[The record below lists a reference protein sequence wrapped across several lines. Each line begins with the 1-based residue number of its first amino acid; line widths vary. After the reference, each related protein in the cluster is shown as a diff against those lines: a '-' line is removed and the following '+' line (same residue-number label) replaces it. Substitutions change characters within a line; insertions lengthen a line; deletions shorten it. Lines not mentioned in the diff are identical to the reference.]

1 VRYSIASFAGSIIRC
16 GRPAAT
22 PVRPFSI
29 FLSALAPAESRIWRT
44 VACGQDASQH
54 LGIASVACRLIP
66 CAAPLWFGFVP
77 VQDYKKVLMNAFERL
92 KQIIQALNEENVDY
106 VLFGGQAVNLH
117 GILRFTEDIDLFVS
131 PTPENVHRL
140 RQALRR
146 IWQDPAI
153 EEILVED
160 LAGEYAVVR
169 YGTPDGFYIDLVSRL
184 GEAFRF
190 EDIES
195 QALTMGDTRIKIA
208 TPRMLYRMKSQTIR
222 PIDRADALDLRAKFH
237 FEDE

>member
-1 VRYSIASFAGSIIRC
+1 
-16 GRPAAT
+16 
-22 PVRPFSI
+22 
-29 FLSALAPAESRIWRT
+29 
-44 VACGQDASQH
+44 
-54 LGIASVACRLIP
+54 
-66 CAAPLWFGFVP
+66 
-77 VQDYKKVLMNAFERL
+77 MNAFERL

-106 VLFGGQAVNLH
+106 ALFGGQAVNLH

-140 RQALRR
+140 CQALRR

-153 EEILVED
+153 DEIRVED

-190 EDIES
+190 DDIET
-195 QALTMGDTRIKIA
+195 QTLALADIHAKVA

-222 PIDRADALDLRAKFH
+222 PIDRADALDLKAKFH
-237 FEDE
+237 LEDE

>member
-1 VRYSIASFAGSIIRC
+1 
-16 GRPAAT
+16 
-22 PVRPFSI
+22 
-29 FLSALAPAESRIWRT
+29 
-44 VACGQDASQH
+44 
-54 LGIASVACRLIP
+54 
-66 CAAPLWFGFVP
+66 
-77 VQDYKKVLMNAFERL
+77 MNAFERL
-92 KQIIQALNEENVDY
+92 KEIIQALNGEHVDY

-117 GILRFTEDIDLFVS
+117 GIPRFTEDIDLFVS
-131 PTPENVHRL
+131 PTADNVHRL

-146 IWQDPAI
+146 LWQDPAI
-153 EEILVED
+153 EEIRVED

-195 QALTMGDTRIKIA
+195 ETLAVGDVRARIA

-222 PIDRADALDLRAKFH
+222 PIDRADALDLKAKFH
-237 FEDE
+237 IEDD